1 MNNRIKELRR
11 AQGIS
16 QGELAEVAKCRR
28 ETIANL
34 ESGKYNPSVDL
45 AYRISK
51 RLGVTIEE
59 LFEFEEDE

>member
-1 MNNRIKELRR
+1 MRNRIKELRR
-11 AQGIS
+11 AAGIT
-16 QGELAEVAKCRR
+16 QGELADVANCRR

-45 AYRISK
+45 AHRIAK

-59 LFEFEEDE
+59 LFDFGDEE